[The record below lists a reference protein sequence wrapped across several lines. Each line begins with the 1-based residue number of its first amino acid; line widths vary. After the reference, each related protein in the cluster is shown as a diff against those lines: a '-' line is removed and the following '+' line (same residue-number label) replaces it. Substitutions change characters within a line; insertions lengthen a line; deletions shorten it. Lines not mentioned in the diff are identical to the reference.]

1 MKKLEKMKFAQIR
14 QQMRRVSCA
23 ATASALVV
31 LTLLA
36 DAGASSLV
44 PLYGNSAGMTG
55 GISIAELKTGWVITA
70 VCNGAGL
77 VELISWNDTGSAL
90 AREGSYTSTLEC
102 GIVSITGLN
111 ARTVV
116 TYSIAGRVGASFE
129 VSAWRVSS
137 TGAITPLGTGAVG
150 CSCDAYGSIA
160 KLDSTRVVTSTT
172 SGNGQIVTAWLVP
185 SSGDISQEGS
195 AEAPGN
201 FGFQTGI
208 TALNSGQVVS
218 VGTVGGGCTLCDL
231 SIIAWSVDG
240 AGTVT
245 QQGSAT
251 AGAAQYVTAALW
263 KTNTVV
269 TSLFNGSSNLE
280 LITWK
285 ISSTG
290 VITREAT
297 GTGGTILG
305 LANICI
311 IPTDKL
317 PFTAVL
323 STSELLSAEVWE
335 SSGPSSLTELTSY
348 NSSWAQLPWGTAPIG
363 PHKVVTASQT
373 LSGSDL
379 TMEEWELDPTA
390 ANK

>member
-23 ATASALVV
+23 VTASALVV

-90 AREGSYTSTLEC
+90 ARKGSYTSTLEC

-116 TYSIAGRVGASFE
+116 TYSIGGRVGDSFE

-137 TGAITPLGTGAVG
+137 TGAISPLGTGAVG

-208 TALNSGQVVS
+208 TALNSEQVVS
-218 VGTVGGGCTLCDL
+218 VGTAGGCTQCDL

-245 QQGSAT
+245 QQGSDS
-251 AGAAQYVTAALW
+251 AGAAQYVTVAHW
-263 KTNTVV
+263 KSNTVV
-269 TSLFNGSSNLE
+269 TSLMNGTGNLE

-297 GTGGTILG
+297 GTGDTILG
-305 LANICI
+305 LANICL

-323 STSELLSAEVWE
+323 GTSELLSAEVWE
-335 SSGPSSLTELTSY
+335 TSGPTTLTELTTY

-379 TMEEWELDPTA
+379 TMEEWELESTA
-390 ANK
+390 ANH